1 MVYYAYTGMIGG
13 ICPMKKMS
21 ALLLWL
27 ALSLFFFPVC
37 AETEG
42 DFSYAVSDS
51 KAAITAYTGSADH
64 LIVPD
69 TLGGYPV
76 TSIRYCA
83 FRGCTSLVT
92 VVLPDSLTAIGSNA
106 FQNCFSLTQ
115 LDLPESLSMI
125 GTHAFYG
132 CARLA
137 QLTIPD
143 GLGRIHPYAFYGCS
157 AVRLCSLSSQAA
169 LTLTCFGYAF
179 TSPDY
184 PQLSL
189 KAYQN
194 DSGERTFTVVDCD
207 ESAVSVVFPEGVTAI
222 GRHAF
227 NNCTA
232 LTELAIP
239 ESVTEIAESA
249 FEGCPAR

>member
-1 MVYYAYTGMIGG
+1 
-13 ICPMKKMS
+13 MKRIFFLLLLALCLFS
-21 ALLLWL
+21 AL
-27 ALSLFFFPVC
+27 AC

-42 DFSYAVSDS
+42 DFAYAVADGS
-51 KAAITAYTGSADH
+51 ATITAYTGNTVN

-92 VVLPDSLTAIGSNA
+92 VVLPDSITTIGSNA

-115 LDLPESLSMI
+115 LSLPDSLSMI
-125 GTHAFYG
+125 GTHAFLG
-132 CARLA
+132 CAKLT

-143 GLGRIHPYAFYGCS
+143 SIERVHPYAFYGCS
-157 AVRLCSLSSQAA
+157 AVRLCSLSGQAA
-169 LTLTCFGYAF
+169 LTLTSFGYAF

-194 DSGERTFTVVDCD
+194 DSGARTFTVVDCD
-207 ESAVSVVFPEGVTAI
+207 ESAVSVVFPEGVTAV

-227 NNCTA
+227 YNCTA
-232 LTELAIP
+232 LTELTIP
-239 ESVTEIAESA
+239 ESVIEIADSA
-249 FEGCPAR
+249 FEGCPAK